1 MLLRILSRT
10 LALLLAFHAA
20 AAFANDTVHV
30 GEGPFISGGP
40 YFIARD
46 KGYFSKLGLDVDT
59 RIFMDGALAV
69 PAMVSGEL
77 DITLVTMSAGL
88 FNSIAKG
95 APMLIFLDRGNNRTG
110 RGGSSIN
117 VSNTMYA
124 AGVTGPADLA
134 KLKGKKFGITALGS
148 INQYE
153 AALALQKAGLDP
165 RTDVQWVSGA
175 SQPDLV
181 KMLGRDLVDAA
192 DLAWQFGSYAQDQ
205 KLAPLIMDGGS
216 VDKNGQVAA
225 YAVRKDFVTAKRDAA
240 VRFAM
245 AIMYAAR
252 EFNAAAGA
260 PADHPDTVALLAKAT
275 TQGKMDMLTSFA
287 PHWTA
292 TSEDGMPSTDAILRM
307 QDYWVD
313 YFHLASEKLP
323 ASQLFDLSIAKEARQ
338 RLDRDHPFDH

>member
-1 MLLRILSRT
+1 MFRT
-10 LALLLAFHAA
+10 LLASLLVLAALHSAP
-20 AAFANDTVHV
+20 AFANETIHV

-46 KGYFSKLGLDVDT
+46 KGYFAKLGLDVDT

-95 APMLIFLDRGNNRTG
+95 APMVIFLDRGNNRTG
-110 RGGSSIN
+110 RGGSAIN
-117 VSNTMYA
+117 VSNEMYA

-134 KLKGKKFGITALGS
+134 KLKGKRFGITALGS

-165 RTDVQWVSGA
+165 RTDVQWISGV

-181 KMLGRDLVDAA
+181 KMLGRNLVDAA
-192 DLAWQFGSYAQDQ
+192 DLAWQFGSMADAQ
-205 KLAPLIMDGGS
+205 KLAPLVVDGGS
-216 VDKNGQVAA
+216 VNKDGQVAA
-225 YAVRKDFVTAKRDAA
+225 YAVRKDFVAANRDAA

-252 EFNAAAGA
+252 EFNAAAGE
-260 PADHPDTVALLAKAT
+260 PADHPDIVALLAKAT
-275 TQGKMDMLTSFA
+275 TQGKVDMLTSFA

-313 YFHLASEKLP
+313 YFHLATEKLST
-323 ASQLFDLSIAKEARQ
+323 SQLFDLSIAKEAKE

>member
-1 MLLRILSRT
+1 MLRLLSAM
-10 LALLLAFHAA
+10 LLLLAALDAAPAA
-20 AAFANDTVHV
+20 ANETIHV

-46 KGYFSKLGLDVDT
+46 KGYFAKLGLDVNT

-88 FNSIAKG
+88 FNSIGKG
-95 APMLIFLDRGNNRTG
+95 APMVIFLDRGNNRTG
-110 RGGSSIN
+110 RGGSAIN
-117 VSNTMYA
+117 VSNTMFA
-124 AGVTGPADLA
+124 AGVTGPAELG
-134 KLKGKKFGITALGS
+134 KLKGKRFGITALGS

-165 RTDVQWVSGA
+165 RTDVQWISGA

-192 DLAWQFGSYAQDQ
+192 NLAWQFGSFAQDQ
-205 KLAPLIMDGGS
+205 KLAPLIMDAGT
-216 VDKNGQVAA
+216 VDKDGQVAA
-225 YAVRKDFVTAKRDAA
+225 YAVRKDFAQKNRDAA

-275 TQGKMDMLTSFA
+275 MQGKTDMLTSFA

-313 YFHLASEKLP
+313 YFHLASEKLS

>member
-1 MLLRILSRT
+1 MLRIFLATT
-10 LALLLAFHAA
+10 LCLTALYGAPAV
-20 AAFANDTVHV
+20 ANDVIHV

-40 YFIARD
+40 FFIARD
-46 KGYFSKLGLDVDT
+46 KGYFAKLGIDVDT

-77 DITLVTMSAGL
+77 DVTLVTLSAGL

-95 APMLIFLDRGNNRTG
+95 APMALFLDRGNNKTG
-110 RGGSSIN
+110 RGGSAIN

-124 AGVTGPADLA
+124 AGVKGPGDLA
-134 KLKGKKFGITALGS
+134 LLKGKRFGITALGS

-165 RTDVQWVSGA
+165 RTDVQWVSNIG
-175 SQPDLV
+175 QPDLV
-181 KMLGRDLVDAA
+181 KMLGRDAVDAA

-205 KLAPLIMDGGS
+205 KLAPLIMDAGTL
-216 VDKNGQVAA
+216 DPDGQVAA
-225 YAVRKDFVTAKRDAA
+225 YAVRKDYVITHRDAV

-260 PADHPDTVALLAKAT
+260 PDKHPDTVALLAKAT
-275 TQGKMDMLTSFA
+275 TQGKVDMLTSFA

-292 TSEDGMPSTDAILRM
+292 TSEDRMPSTAAILRM

-313 YFHLASEKLP
+313 YFHLASEKLT
-323 ASQLFDLSIAKEARQ
+323 SEQLFDLSIAKEAQ
-338 RLDRDHPFDH
+338 ERLDRDHPFGQ

>member
-1 MLLRILSRT
+1 MRKT
-10 LALLLAFHAA
+10 LIATALAVAALAASPA
-20 AAFANDTVHV
+20 QANDMLHI

-40 YFIARD
+40 FFIARD
-46 KGYFSKLGLDVDT
+46 KGYFAKLGLDIDT
-59 RIFMDGALAV
+59 RIFNDGALAV

-77 DITLVTMSAGL
+77 DITIVTMSAGL

-95 APMLIFLDRGNNRTG
+95 APMVIFLDRGNNRTG
-110 RGGSSIN
+110 RGGSAIN

-124 AGVTGPADLA
+124 AGVTGPAELA
-134 KLKGKKFGITALGS
+134 KLKGKRFGITALGS

-165 RTDVQWVSGA
+165 RTDVQWMSGA

-192 DLAWQFGSYAQDQ
+192 DLAWQFGSYANEQ
-205 KLAPLIMDGGS
+205 KLAPLVMDGGT
-216 VDKNGQVAA
+216 VNPNGQVAA
-225 YAVRKDFVTAKRDAA
+225 YAIRKDFAKANHDAA

-260 PADHPDTVALLAKAT
+260 PAEHPETVEILAKAT
-275 TQGKMDMLTSFA
+275 TSGKVDMLTSFA

-292 TSEDGMPSTDAILRM
+292 TSEDGLPSTEAILRM

-313 YFHLASEKLP
+313 YFRLATQKVP
-323 ASQLFDLSIAKEARQ
+323 ADELFDLTIAKEARQ
-338 RLDRDHPFDH
+338 RLDRDHPLDH

>member
-1 MLLRILSRT
+1 MFRT
-10 LALLLAFHAA
+10 LLASFLLLAALHSVP
-20 AAFANDTVHV
+20 AFANDTVHV

-95 APMLIFLDRGNNRTG
+95 APMAIFLHRGNNKTG

-124 AGVTGPADLA
+124 AGVKGPGDLA
-134 KLKGKKFGITALGS
+134 LLKGKRFGITVLGS

-165 RTDVQWVSGA
+165 RTDVRWVSN
-175 SQPDLV
+175 V
-181 KMLGRDLVDAA
+181 
-192 DLAWQFGSYAQDQ
+192 
-205 KLAPLIMDGGS
+205 
-216 VDKNGQVAA
+216 
-225 YAVRKDFVTAKRDAA
+225 
-240 VRFAM
+240 
-245 AIMYAAR
+245 
-252 EFNAAAGA
+252 
-260 PADHPDTVALLAKAT
+260 
-275 TQGKMDMLTSFA
+275 
-287 PHWTA
+287 
-292 TSEDGMPSTDAILRM
+292 
-307 QDYWVD
+307 
-313 YFHLASEKLP
+313 
-323 ASQLFDLSIAKEARQ
+323 
-338 RLDRDHPFDH
+338 

>member
-1 MLLRILSRT
+1 MFRKFIAAT
-10 LALLLAFHAA
+10 LLLAGFAA
-20 AAFANDTVHV
+20 APAAANETIHV

-46 KGYFSKLGLDVDT
+46 KGYFAKLGLDVDT

-77 DITLVTMSAGL
+77 DVTLVTLSAGL

-95 APMLIFLDRGNNRTG
+95 APMVIFLDRGNNRTG
-110 RGGSSIN
+110 RGGSAIN
-117 VSNTMYA
+117 VSNETYA

-134 KLKGKKFGITALGS
+134 KLKGKRFGITALGS

-153 AALALQKAGLDP
+153 AALALQQAGLDP
-165 RTDVQWVSGA
+165 RTDVQWISGA
-175 SQPDLV
+175 GQPDLV
-181 KMLGRDLVDAA
+181 KMLGRNLVDAA
-192 DLAWQFGSYAQDQ
+192 DLAWQFGSMAQDQ
-205 KLAPLIMDGGS
+205 KLGPLIMDGGT
-216 VDKNGQVAA
+216 VNKDGQVAA
-225 YAVRKDFVTAKRDAA
+225 YAVRKDFITAHRDAA

-260 PADHPDTVALLAKAT
+260 PAEHPDTVALLAKAT
-275 TQGKMDMLTSFA
+275 TQGKVDLLTSFA

-292 TSEDGMPSTDAILRM
+292 TSEDGLPSTDAILRM

-323 ASQLFDLSIAKEARQ
+323 AARLFDLSIAKEARE
-338 RLDRDHPFDH
+338 RLDRDHPFDK

>member
-1 MLLRILSRT
+1 MRRILVAF
-10 LALLLAFHAA
+10 ALLV
-20 AAFANDTVHV
+20 AAFAAAPAQANDTLHI
-30 GEGPFISGGP
+30 GEGPFVSGGP
-40 YFIARD
+40 FFIARD
-46 KGYFSKLGLDVDT
+46 KGYFAKLGLDVDT
-59 RIFMDGALAV
+59 RIFNDGALAV

-77 DITLVTMSAGL
+77 DITIVTMSAGL

-95 APMLIFLDRGNNRTG
+95 APMVIFLDRGNNRTG
-110 RGGSSIN
+110 RGGSAIN
-117 VSNTMYA
+117 VSNTMYG
-124 AGVTGPADLA
+124 AGVTGPAELA
-134 KLKGKKFGITALGS
+134 KLKGKRFGITALGS

-165 RTDVQWVSGA
+165 RTDVQWMSGA

-192 DLAWQFGSYAQDQ
+192 DLAWQFGSYANEQ
-205 KLAPLIMDGGS
+205 KLAPLVMDGGT
-216 VDKNGQVAA
+216 VNPNGQVAA
-225 YAVRKDFVTAKRDAA
+225 YAIRKDFAKANHDAA

-260 PADHPDTVALLAKAT
+260 PAEHPETVEILAKAT
-275 TQGKMDMLTSFA
+275 TSGKVDMLTSFA

-292 TSEDGMPSTDAILRM
+292 TSEDGLPSTEAILRM

-313 YFHLASEKLP
+313 YFHLASQKVP
-323 ASQLFDLSIAKEARQ
+323 ADDLFDLSIAKEARQ

>member
-1 MLLRILSRT
+1 MFRT
-10 LALLLAFHAA
+10 FTAAALLLAALYASPAA
-20 AAFANDTVHV
+20 ANDTLHV

-46 KGYFSKLGLDVDT
+46 KGYFAKLGLDVDT

-77 DITLVTMSAGL
+77 DVTLVTLSAGL

-95 APMLIFLDRGNNRTG
+95 APMVIFLDRGNNRTG
-110 RGGSSIN
+110 RGGSAIN

-165 RTDVQWVSGA
+165 RTDVQWISGA

-192 DLAWQFGSYAQDQ
+192 DLAWQFGSMAQDQ
-205 KLAPLIMDGGS
+205 KLGPLIMDAGTLNK
-216 VDKNGQVAA
+216 DGQVAA
-225 YAVRKDFVTAKRDAA
+225 YAVRKDFAEKHHDAA

-260 PADHPDTVALLAKAT
+260 PAEHADTVALLAKAT
-275 TQGKMDMLTSFA
+275 TQGKVDLLTSFA

-292 TSEDGMPSTDAILRM
+292 TSEDGLPSTDAILRM

-313 YFHLASEKLP
+313 YFHLANEKLP
-323 ASQLFDLSIAKEARQ
+323 AAQLFDLSIAKEARE

>member
-1 MLLRILSRT
+1 MFRT
-10 LALLLAFHAA
+10 LLASLLVLAALHSAP
-20 AAFANDTVHV
+20 AFANETIHV

-46 KGYFSKLGLDVDT
+46 KGYFAKLGLDVYT

-95 APMLIFLDRGNNRTG
+95 APMVIFLDRGNNRTG
-110 RGGSSIN
+110 RGGSAIN
-117 VSNTMYA
+117 VSNEMYA

-134 KLKGKKFGITALGS
+134 KLKGKRFGITALGS

-165 RTDVQWVSGA
+165 RTDVQWISGV

-181 KMLGRDLVDAA
+181 KMLGRNLVDAA
-192 DLAWQFGSYAQDQ
+192 DLAWQFGSMADAQ
-205 KLAPLIMDGGS
+205 KLAPLVVDGGS
-216 VDKNGQVAA
+216 VNKDGQVAA
-225 YAVRKDFVTAKRDAA
+225 YAVRKDFVAANRDAA

-252 EFNAAAGA
+252 EFNATAGE
-260 PADHPDTVALLAKAT
+260 PADHPDIVALLAKAT
-275 TQGKMDMLTSFA
+275 TQGKVDMLTSFA

-313 YFHLASEKLP
+313 YFHLATEKLS
-323 ASQLFDLSIAKEARQ
+323 ASQLFDLSIAKEAKE

>member
-1 MLLRILSRT
+1 MFRT
-10 LALLLAFHAA
+10 LLASFLLLAALHPLPAA
-20 AAFANDTVHV
+20 ANDTIHV

-46 KGYFSKLGLDVDT
+46 KGYFAKLGLDVDT

-77 DITLVTMSAGL
+77 DVTLVTMSAGL

-95 APMLIFLDRGNNRTG
+95 APMVIFLDRGNNRTG
-110 RGGSSIN
+110 RGGSAIN
-117 VSNTMYA
+117 VSNEMYA

-134 KLKGKKFGITALGS
+134 KLKGKRFGITALGS

-153 AALALQKAGLDP
+153 AALALQKAGLDT
-165 RTDVQWVSGA
+165 RTDVQWISGV

-181 KMLGRDLVDAA
+181 KMLGRNLVDAA
-192 DLAWQFGSYAQDQ
+192 DLAWQFGSMADAQ
-205 KLAPLIMDGGS
+205 KLAPLVVDGGS
-216 VDKNGQVAA
+216 VNKDGQVAA
-225 YAVRKDFVTAKRDAA
+225 YAVRKDFIAANRDAA

-275 TQGKMDMLTSFA
+275 TQGKVDMLTSFA
-287 PHWTA
+287 PRWTA
-292 TSEDGMPSTDAILRM
+292 TSEDGMPSTAAILRM

-313 YFHLASEKLP
+313 YFHLASEKLT
-323 ASQLFDLSIAKEARQ
+323 AEQLFDLSIAKEAQ
-338 RLDRDHPFDH
+338 ERLDRDHPFDH

>member
-1 MLLRILSRT
+1 MFRT
-10 LALLLAFHAA
+10 FTAALLVAA
-20 AAFANDTVHV
+20 LYASPAAANDTLHV

-46 KGYFSKLGLDVDT
+46 KGYFAKLGLDVDT

-77 DITLVTMSAGL
+77 DVTLVTLSAGL

-95 APMLIFLDRGNNRTG
+95 APMVIFLDRGNNRTG
-110 RGGSSIN
+110 RGGSAIN
-117 VSNTMYA
+117 VSNAIYA

-153 AALALQKAGLDP
+153 AALALQQAGLDP
-165 RTDVQWVSGA
+165 RTDVQWISGPG
-175 SQPDLV
+175 QPDLV
-181 KMLGRDLVDAA
+181 KMLGRDLVDAT
-192 DLAWQFGSYAQDQ
+192 DLAWQFGSMAQDQ
-205 KLAPLIMDGGS
+205 KLGPLIMDAGT
-216 VDKNGQVAA
+216 VNKYGQIAA
-225 YAVRKDFVTAKRDAA
+225 YAVRKDFASAHHDAA

-260 PADHPDTVALLAKAT
+260 PAEHPDTVALLAKAT
-275 TQGKMDMLTSFA
+275 TQGKVDLLTSFA

-292 TSEDGMPSTDAILRM
+292 TNEDGLPSTDAILRM

-313 YFHLASEKLP
+313 YFHLANEKLS
-323 ASQLFDLSIAKEARQ
+323 AAQLFDLSIAKEARE

>member
-1 MLLRILSRT
+1 
-10 LALLLAFHAA
+10 
-20 AAFANDTVHV
+20 
-30 GEGPFISGGP
+30 
-40 YFIARD
+40 
-46 KGYFSKLGLDVDT
+46 
-59 RIFMDGALAV
+59 
-69 PAMVSGEL
+69 
-77 DITLVTMSAGL
+77 
-88 FNSIAKG
+88 
-95 APMLIFLDRGNNRTG
+95 
-110 RGGSSIN
+110 
-117 VSNTMYA
+117 MYA

-165 RTDVQWVSGA
+165 RSDVQWISGA

-192 DLAWQFGSYAQDQ
+192 DLAWQFGSMAQDQ
-205 KLAPLIMDGGS
+205 KLGPLIMDGGS
-216 VDKNGQVAA
+216 VNKDGQVAA
-225 YAVRKDFVTAKRDAA
+225 YAVRTDFAEKHHDAA

-252 EFNAAAGA
+252 EFNATAGA

-275 TQGKMDMLTSFA
+275 TQGKVDLLTSFA

-292 TSEDGMPSTDAILRM
+292 TSEDGLPSTDAILRM

-313 YFHLASEKLP
+313 YFHLASEKVP
-323 ASQLFDLSIAKEARQ
+323 AAQLFNLSIAKEARE